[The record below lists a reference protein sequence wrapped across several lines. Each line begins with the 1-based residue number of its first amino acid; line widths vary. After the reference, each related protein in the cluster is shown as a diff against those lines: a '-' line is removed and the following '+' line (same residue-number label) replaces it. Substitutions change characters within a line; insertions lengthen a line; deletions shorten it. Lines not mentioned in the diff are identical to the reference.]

1 MKIKG
6 RNILIAIM
14 IILLIA
20 FLILTIMVSLSS
32 CRKASIVKHN
42 LAKQADYFNCER
54 KITAYNARTDTII
67 FEAEGYFSISNNY
80 DSELVITFQVGP
92 SEFKQSYIYLNDYTL
107 YVVEDITG
115 THTDQYHYKFYFNP
129 KSAIPNIDLAD

>member
-1 MKIKG
+1 MGIKG

-14 IILLIA
+14 VVLLVA

-67 FEAEGYFSISNNY
+67 FEAEGYFSISNND

-92 SEFKQSYIYLNDYTL
+92 NEFKQSYIYLNDYTL

-129 KSAIPNIDLAD
+129 QAAIPNIDMAP